1 MKNKLTRNLGLKLG
15 SFLFAIIIW
24 LVVTNINDPVRTY
37 RETNVKVNI
46 QNADL
51 ITNSGQV
58 YEVLDNSDVIS
69 VVTISAKSSIIDSF
83 SNNNVVAIA
92 DMNELTS
99 LNTIPIHLSTNKY
112 NDNLESIRGSID
124 SVKLNI
130 EERRSKTLQIRT
142 DTTGTVREGY
152 VLGESTLDQNL
163 IEISGPES
171 IISQVKRA
179 AVTVNVSG
187 FTNSIGTDSEI
198 RLYDEDDNIISSNSI
213 SKSINKVRVTVEILE
228 TKTVPINWNV
238 GGTPARGYQATG
250 EITATRNNV
259 VIAGRSKTISNISAI
274 DIPESK
280 LDITGATES
289 VSVLVDLKDYLPDG
303 VILAE
308 EDFQGMVQ
316 VDIGVEQNS
325 ERVVTMYVNRIRI
338 TNMPEGFEGKIN
350 AEENTY
356 QITLVGL
363 AAALEA
369 VDVNAIQASIDVTEY
384 MEDND
389 IEELRAGYY
398 TAEPSYNLDDN
409 IEVKENVKVGLN
421 ITEATDIAD

>member
-1 MKNKLTRNLGLKLG
+1 MKNKLTQNWGLKLG
-15 SFLFAIIIW
+15 SFLFAAIIW
-24 LVVTNINDPVRTY
+24 LVVTNINDPIRTY
-37 RETNVKVNI
+37 TELNVKVNI

-58 YEVLDNSDVIS
+58 YEVLDDSDIIG
-69 VVTISAKSSIIDSF
+69 VVTISAKRSIIESF
-83 SNNNVVAIA
+83 NNSNVVAVA

-112 NDNLESIRGSID
+112 NDKLESIRGSID
-124 SVKLNI
+124 SVRLNI
-130 EERRSKTLQIRT
+130 EDRTSKTLQIRT

-152 VLGESTLDQNL
+152 ILGESTLDQNL

-171 IISQVKRA
+171 IISKVKRA

-213 SKSINKVRVTVEILE
+213 SKSISKVRVTIEILE

-250 EITATRNNV
+250 EITATRNNIL
-259 VIAGRSKTISNISAI
+259 IAGRSKSISNISSI
-274 DIPESK
+274 DVPETD
-280 LDITGATES
+280 LDITGATEN
-289 VSVLVDLKDYLPDG
+289 VEKLIDIKNYLPDG
-303 VILAE
+303 IILAE
-308 EDFQGMVQ
+308 ENFQGMIQ
-316 VDIGVEQNS
+316 VDIAVEQNS
-325 ERVVTMYVNRIRI
+325 ERIVTMYMNRIQI
-338 TNMPEGFEGKIN
+338 LNMPEGLEGKIE
-350 AEENTY
+350 ADENTY

-363 AAALEA
+363 AAVLEEL
-369 VDVNAIQASIDVTEY
+369 NANSIQASVDVAEY

-389 IEELRAGYY
+389 IEDLRPGRHTIELK
-398 TAEPSYNLDDN
+398 YNLDDN
-409 IEVKENVKVGLN
+409 IEVKENIKVRLN
-421 ITEATDIAD
+421 VME